1 MKDFLIHVGIGL
13 LGVILYNVFVFRK
26 HLSKPSVLS
35 TKAFWDAYVM
45 ESKFMW
51 IWSCFLLLIVSAIV
65 SISPETADSIKQ
77 LTGLDIADSLPA
89 YFTFGLG
96 VCSLADTKTK

>member
-13 LGVILYNVFVFRK
+13 LGVVLYNVFVFRK
-26 HLSKPSVLS
+26 HLSNPSVLS
-35 TKAFWDAYVM
+35 TKTFWNAYLM

-51 IWSCFLLLIVSAIV
+51 IWSCFLLIIVSAIV
-65 SISPETADSIKQ
+65 YISPETSESIKQ
-77 LTGLDIADSLPA
+77 LTGLDIADSLSA

-96 VCSLADTKTK
+96 VCSLANTKTK